1 MQALSERDEKTV
13 LVLFGDHLP
22 TLGLNDEDLDN
33 GSIFQTEYVIWD
45 NFSLEKH
52 NKDLTS

>member
-22 TLGLNDEDLDN
+22 TLGLKDEDLHN
-33 GSIFQTEYVIWD
+33 GFIYSKLNMLFGTTLVLKKII
-45 NFSLEKH
+45 KI
-52 NKDLTS
+52 